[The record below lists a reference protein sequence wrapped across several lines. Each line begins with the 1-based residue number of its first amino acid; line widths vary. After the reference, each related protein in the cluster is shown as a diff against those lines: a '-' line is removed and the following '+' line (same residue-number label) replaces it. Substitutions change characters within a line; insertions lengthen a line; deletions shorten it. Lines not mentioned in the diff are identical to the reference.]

1 MLDAELAVGRSHAA
15 GAAKR
20 HLGCPVAWDLAWRIF
35 GNLTRPV
42 EQMWANPSAG
52 IAWHPA
58 TPTNPPAFCSTLRE
72 VSGIKNSRFWWETS
86 PAAVLG
92 FPGPAAEMFDSPA
105 VSPSPNERS
114 VTTPAAPKESSTH
127 RARRFTVQ

>member
-58 TPTNPPAFCSTLRE
+58 TPTNPPAFWSTLPE
-72 VSGIKNSRFWWETS
+72 VSGSQNSTFSWETS
-86 PAAVLG
+86 SAAGSG
-92 FPGPAAEMFDSPA
+92 FPGTAGGMID
-105 VSPSPNERS
+105 
-114 VTTPAAPKESSTH
+114 
-127 RARRFTVQ
+127 